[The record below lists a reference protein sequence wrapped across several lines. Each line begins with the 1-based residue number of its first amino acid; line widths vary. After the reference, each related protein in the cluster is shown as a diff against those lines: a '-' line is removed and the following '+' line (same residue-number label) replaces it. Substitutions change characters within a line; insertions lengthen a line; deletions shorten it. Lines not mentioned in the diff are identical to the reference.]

1 MGYKN
6 AQTASACFGPV
17 KKKLLASATTTEGG
31 TPTPKKAAGKGKGK
45 GKRAAEDVDGGDDA
59 EDDILGGA
67 LKKRKSKK
75 AKAEVAAEADKDG
88 DKEGEGVKEADE
100 DREVV
105 IKGEV
110 EDD

>member
-6 AQTASACFGPV
+6 SQTASACFGPV
-17 KKKLLASATTTEGG
+17 KKKLLAFATTTEGG

-45 GKRAAEDVDGGDDA
+45 RAAEDVDGGDDA
-59 EDDILGGA
+59 EDEILGGA

-75 AKAEVAAEADKDG
+75 AKAEVSAEADKEG

-100 DREVV
+100 NREVV

>member
-17 KKKLLASATTTEGG
+17 KKKLLASATTTERG

-45 GKRAAEDVDGGDDA
+45 GKGKRTAEDVDGGDDA

-75 AKAEVAAEADKDG
+75 AKAEVAAEADK
-88 DKEGEGVKEADE
+88 EGEGVKEADE
-100 DREVV
+100 DREVM